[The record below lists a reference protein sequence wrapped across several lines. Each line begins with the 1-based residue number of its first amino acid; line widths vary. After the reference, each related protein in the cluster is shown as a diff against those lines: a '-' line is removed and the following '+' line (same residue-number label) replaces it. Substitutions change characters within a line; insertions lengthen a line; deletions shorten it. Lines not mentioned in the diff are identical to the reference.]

1 MTQHLPEAAR
11 PTADGASPT
20 ITYAAAGLLGL
31 LPFSTDVF
39 LTAMV
44 DVGRDF
50 HATMVEVQPT
60 MLAFTLGFALAHLFI
75 GRLADLFGRRP
86 VALGGLAVFLLAS
99 IAAVLAPTLALLI
112 AARFVQGLTA
122 AAGPIIARTLVRDT
136 VPPDLGGRAL
146 AKVGALYGMSP
157 LIAPT
162 VGTLATQA
170 GGWRAAL
177 AVLIGYGIV
186 LAVILWMR
194 LPETRPSNVHGAEQ
208 VSILRALRHCI
219 RTRAFVVGCL
229 AVACAYGV
237 LFSWLTTSAFLMV
250 NTLGMTKL
258 QASYVYTA
266 GAVGF
271 LSGGMAAMR
280 LAKTWIPRHLL
291 RIAAALIVI
300 GTVAPFLALEAGY
313 ASWPVLVVTLLPYYL
328 GWGLAQP
335 MATSI
340 AMRPFP
346 EMAGQASAWVG
357 MAQQLGGIVFALLA
371 AALGGGMGTLVVM
384 MLAAVGFAVSVF
396 LPVQK
401 PVG

>member
-1 MTQHLPEAAR
+1 MSHHLPETAR

-20 ITYAAAGLLGL
+20 VTYAAAGLLGL

-50 HATMVEVQPT
+50 HATMAEVQPT
-60 MLAFTLGFALAHLFI
+60 MLAFTLGFAIAHLFI

-86 VALGGLAVFLLAS
+86 VALWGLVVFLVGS
-99 IAAVLAPTLALLI
+99 IGAVMAPSLALLI

-122 AAGPIIARTLVRDT
+122 ATGPIIARTLVRDT
-136 VPPDLGGRAL
+136 VPPELGGRAL
-146 AKVGALYGMSP
+146 AKVGTIFAIVP
-157 LIAPT
+157 LISPT
-162 VGTLATQA
+162 LGTLATNH

-177 AVLIGYGIV
+177 VVLIVYGVALAAVLW
-186 LAVILWMR
+186 LR
-194 LPETRPSNVHGAEQ
+194 LPETRPNSLHGAEH

-258 QASYVYTA
+258 EASNVYTS

-271 LSGGMAAMR
+271 LCGGILAMR
-280 LAKTWIPRHLL
+280 LAKAWLPRHVL
-291 RIAAALIVI
+291 RLAAGLMVL
-300 GTVAPFLALEAGY
+300 GTVAPFLALQSGFT
-313 ASWPVLVVTLLPYYL
+313 SWPALVVTLLPYYV

-357 MAQQLGGIVFALLA
+357 MAQQLGGILFAVVA
-371 AALGGGMGTLVVM
+371 ASLGGGIWTLVVM
-384 MLAAVGFAVSVF
+384 MIAAVGFTASVF

-401 PVG
+401 PVP